1 MKTELIC
8 IGSLE
13 TIAKVWQG
21 LFKSGRLVLMRMQS
35 EGERKVAVFEV
46 LSEYAEII
54 S

>member
-13 TIAKVWQG
+13 TIAKVWHG
-21 LFKSGRLVLMRMQS
+21 LFKSGRLVLMRMQD
-35 EGERKVAVFEV
+35 EGEKKIATFIL
-46 LSEYAEII
+46 LSEMAEII

>member
-1 MKTELIC
+1 MKTEIIC

-21 LFKSGRLVLMRMQS
+21 LYESGRLIMMRLQS
-35 EGERKVAVFEV
+35 VGERKVAVFEV
-46 LSEYAEII
+46 LSEYAEVL

>member
-1 MKTELIC
+1 MKTEIIC
-8 IGSLE
+8 IGTIE

-21 LFKSGRLVLMRMQS
+21 LYESGRLIMMRMQS

-46 LSEYAEII
+46 LSEYAEVI